1 MILMKRNANQMKK
14 IIIVGARKR
23 DSEEDY
29 TQVWNEFR
37 KWYDEGDIIVSGGAK
52 RGGDR
57 FAEII
62 ARKLN
67 LTEENGKLIIHRVKR
82 PKGRVNLQEF
92 ARAAYERNTLI
103 ANEVEKDSIVIACVS
118 PDRVGGTEDTI
129 RKVRRRKIL
138 KSESQIRIV

>member
-1 MILMKRNANQMKK
+1 MKK
-14 IIIVGARKR
+14 IIIIGARKR
-23 DSEEDY
+23 DTLEDY
-29 TQVWNEFR
+29 SQVWDEFR

-57 FAEII
+57 FAEMI
-62 ARKLN
+62 AKKLD

-82 PKGRVNLQEF
+82 PRGRVDLKEF

-103 ANEVEKDSIVIACVS
+103 ANEVEKNSIVIACVS

-129 RKVRRRKIL
+129 RKVRRRNIL
-138 KSESQIRIV
+138 KSENQIRIV